1 METERIR
8 LVPPSMEL
16 VTDTQC
22 AIRESEDELSEYLTW
37 VQSSLQEPEKNMLTA
52 VENHNSFC
60 NEVRFYILN
69 AASGRLI
76 GVIGLLIR
84 DIGVP
89 FFELGYWIRKTET
102 GNGYAVEAV
111 GVLEEYA
118 FSELKAERLEIRT
131 AKSNV
136 KSRAVAERS
145 GYLYEAELV
154 NERRLPSGE
163 LTNTIVYAK
172 YSASV

>member
-1 METERIR
+1 MD
-8 LVPPSMEL
+8 LVA
-16 VTDTQC
+16 DTQC
-22 AIRESEDELSEYLTW
+22 AIKESEAELSEFLVW
-37 VQSSLQEPEKNMLTA
+37 VQVSLREPEKNMLTA
-52 VENHNSFC
+52 IENHNTFQ

-69 AASGRLI
+69 AKTSRLI
-76 GVIGLLIR
+76 GTIGLLIR
-84 DIGVP
+84 DMSVP

-102 GNGYAVEAV
+102 GKGYAVEAV
-111 GVLEEYA
+111 GLLEEYA
-118 FSELKAERLEIRT
+118 FRELGAKRLEIRT

-136 KSRAVAERS
+136 KSRAVAARC

-172 YSASV
+172 TA